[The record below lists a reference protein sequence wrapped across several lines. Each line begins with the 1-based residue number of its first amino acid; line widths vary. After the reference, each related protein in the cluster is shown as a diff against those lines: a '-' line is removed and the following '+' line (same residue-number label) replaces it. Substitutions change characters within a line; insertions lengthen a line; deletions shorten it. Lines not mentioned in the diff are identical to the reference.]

1 MSGHSKWANIKNK
14 KEKTD
19 SQRGKIFTKIGREIA
34 IAVKEGGSDPVN
46 NSKLRDVIAKAKAN
60 NMPNDNISRSIK
72 NAAGELGNVNYEE
85 VVYEGYGPGGTAVI
99 VEVVTD
105 NRNRTAAEM
114 RHIFDKSGGS
124 MGATG
129 CVSWMFDK
137 KGVLVIER
145 SVAIDED
152 ELMME
157 ALELGAED
165 FNPLDDVFEVYTAP
179 ADFSSIREALEGK
192 GYEFLSAE
200 IQMRPQ
206 TTIQVDDDELM
217 GKIERMLE
225 RFDDNDD
232 VQEVYHNAMLPEA
245 EEED

>member
-34 IAVKEGGSDPVN
+34 IAVK
-46 NSKLRDVIAKAKAN
+46 
-60 NMPNDNISRSIK
+60 
-72 NAAGELGNVNYEE
+72 EE

-200 IQMRPQ
+200 IQMIPQ
-206 TTIQVDDDELM
+206 NTIQVDDDELM

>member
-1 MSGHSKWANIKNK
+1 
-14 KEKTD
+14 
-19 SQRGKIFTKIGREIA
+19 
-34 IAVKEGGSDPVN
+34 
-46 NSKLRDVIAKAKAN
+46 
-60 NMPNDNISRSIK
+60 
-72 NAAGELGNVNYEE
+72 
-85 VVYEGYGPGGTAVI
+85 
-99 VEVVTD
+99 
-105 NRNRTAAEM
+105 
-114 RHIFDKSGGS
+114 
-124 MGATG
+124 
-129 CVSWMFDK
+129 
-137 KGVLVIER
+137 
-145 SVAIDED
+145 
-152 ELMME
+152 ME

-200 IQMRPQ
+200 IQMIPQ
-206 TTIQVDDDELM
+206 NTIQVDDDELM